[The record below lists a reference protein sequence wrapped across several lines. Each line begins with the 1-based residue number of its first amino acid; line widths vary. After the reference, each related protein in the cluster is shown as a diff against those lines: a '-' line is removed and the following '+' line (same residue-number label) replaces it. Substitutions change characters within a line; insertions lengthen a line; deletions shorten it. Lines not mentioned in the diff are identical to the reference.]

1 MQLFKN
7 RIFLGVMSIAMAII
21 IGFIMVPVISA
32 ATSSTTQVVRV
43 NRDIA
48 VGEKLTEENTVM
60 VEVGKLNLPE
70 NVAYTQTD
78 VIGLYATTDMQAGDM
93 LTASKVTQRLVLPAN
108 KIRAMKSGESYVPI
122 QLNASSNLTRFLP
135 NDIVSVYA
143 KNDDGVYQ
151 IVPELRYLSVVTT
164 TTADGV
170 DILTSNQTGPN
181 GERLQASSI
190 TFILTQ
196 AQTVKLL
203 SSSDIRIMLTYRGNN
218 DSVIEQYLAMQ
229 RAYTPLSGS
238 SNNTTDTD
246 AGANEG

>member
-21 IGFIMVPVISA
+21 IGFIMVPVIGA

-70 NVAYTQTD
+70 NVAYTQSD

-93 LTASKVTQRLVLPAN
+93 ITASKVTQRLILPAN

-122 QLNASSNLTRFLP
+122 QLNSSSNLTRFLP

-143 KNDDGVYQ
+143 KNDAGTYE

-229 RAYTPLSGS
+229 RAYTPLTGS
-238 SNNTTDTD
+238 TTNNPTSTD
-246 AGANEG
+246 EG